1 MKKWSLFTQG
11 REIGPMPWDQFS
23 LYLTK
28 NPMNPDALVTNSEI
42 LDWQKPHQ
50 FPELRPFLT
59 ESDDLSDA
67 DVISIPRFRPTS
79 KNESMTST
87 NEPRSKMQVASHRI
101 DLIGQ
106 IEKRYKFLGY
116 LVSPFFY
123 LTVFSLVAYLLFFFF
138 FKPSDLNGINFKMQA
153 QWLSGNLFFVSISI
167 LGFLEMIKT
176 LSSSTI
182 AILVKIEGLETKIDF
197 K

>member
-1 MKKWSLFTQG
+1 
-11 REIGPMPWDQFS
+11 
-23 LYLTK
+23 
-28 NPMNPDALVTNSEI
+28 
-42 LDWQKPHQ
+42 
-50 FPELRPFLT
+50 
-59 ESDDLSDA
+59 
-67 DVISIPRFRPTS
+67 
-79 KNESMTST
+79 
-87 NEPRSKMQVASHRI
+87 
-101 DLIGQ
+101 
-106 IEKRYKFLGY
+106 
-116 LVSPFFY
+116 
-123 LTVFSLVAYLLFFFF
+123 LFFFF